1 MQTKNKV
8 LITILLLLLF
18 STLNASGNADDN
30 NIDDGSLL
38 LLKAGY
44 INTDNVP
51 DPEERTNK
59 SQTMTFATS
68 SAIDEEK
75 YYIVQFTGPVHNEW
89 KQNVTSKGAFI
100 YNYVPNNAFVFRMS
114 EDVKDQVQALGSVK
128 WVGEYSPSYKYD
140 PALTDSGN
148 IRISG
153 YDPKDIS
160 KTYHVL
166 LFSASDNEMIQDE
179 IEAMGASVLS
189 GSSNVLRIQS
199 SPDKLHGIASMHG
212 VRWIEEYI
220 LPTINNDIAADII
233 SVSTVHETYGLKG
246 KNQIIAVC
254 DTGLDTGNEST
265 IHADL
270 RGRLL
275 NITDVANDGSVA
287 DQNGHGTHV
296 AGSVLGNGS
305 LSGGQYSGMAPEAEL
320 VFQAVGGETNYLYP
334 PANLCDLFQPAYDLG
349 ARIHTNSWGS
359 SSNGAYTTY
368 SQQIDQFMWEN
379 PDMLILFSAG
389 NSGIDAN
396 SDGVIDQGSIGSPGT
411 AKNCL
416 TVGAS
421 ENERGNEFGIVPYL
435 NWGSGSWLSYYPE
448 NPIRDDYMA
457 SNREGMAAFSSRGP
471 TEDGRIKPDVVAPG
485 TFIASTRSSIGSSSG
500 WGPINDNYLYMGGT
514 SMSTPI
520 TAGTAALIRQYYVEV
535 ENLSNPSAAL
545 LKATF
550 INGALDMTPGQY
562 GTGDYQEISGRPDY
576 SQGWGRIDIE
586 NSIYAQ
592 HPKVIKY
599 FDNPQPLNLTS
610 PPWNVSYDILY
621 TSEPLR
627 VTLVWTDYPG
637 NEAADLQL
645 VNNLDLIVRAPDG
658 TYYGN
663 NGPDTVN
670 NIEVVELR
678 EPVGGTYTF
687 TVTGTNVPEGP
698 QNFSLVLSYG
708 DPEIDIYPE
717 HSSYTNNSMTAV
729 FINLTHADGIGQDS
743 INMTIDGSQVV
754 HSLEDIDNGYR
765 VENLT
770 MQPYSEGYHNV
781 SVSAMTG
788 QNEQLS
794 YGWRFYVSS
803 QENRLSI
810 HTPAENAVIQD
821 NVPYL
826 NISTSKLSDI
836 WYNVNNGTNST
847 KENAFSLNRTLNL
860 SEGRHSITVFAEY
873 ITGYINSSTVNFT
886 VFTSQPIIESPDSG
900 TIYYLPKN
908 SIDLNGTTG
917 IATNVSV
924 YVNGIMTNDSWPV
937 SDGVFNISSVPLF
950 NGTNIVNVTSIF
962 NNSADDHFSSNT
974 SIYLSL
980 GAVFNVS
987 GSDEITIEVPGLGDT
1002 VNYPAFNFNV
1012 SGTSANPGNLSA
1024 AVVRAYEPGGGSCL
1038 GGPALDIRV
1047 LNSSDPDNSHPF
1059 GRNVTL
1065 SLGYY
1070 HSLVNSTEKLVL
1082 AWYNPDDQTWHP
1094 FRSTVNESLQ
1104 TVSAN
1109 ITHLSIYAPVEDNTP
1124 PVISNLTNSSS
1135 SSSVTLSWEAS
1146 GDTDHVE
1153 IWRNGNILGNYS
1165 GSQMTDTGLSAS
1177 TGYNYG
1183 LRAVDFAGNIA
1194 NWSNVT
1200 VITSKQLTV
1209 TSTPASSGGGGGGGG
1224 GGSTGEAAENIA
1236 FKDVVSIYVSAD
1248 DMATF
1253 DFNSE
1258 KNDIE
1263 YIRYQSLKNSGRIS
1277 TTIEILKNTS
1287 SFADS
1292 PAPGIIYSNINIW
1305 VGKTGYA
1312 TGENIRDPVIGFRV
1326 GKEWILTNNI
1336 DPADISLKRYSDGK
1350 WKKLNTKQTLTDE
1363 KYLTDDKYLYFEAET
1378 PGFSPFAITAD
1389 ETFTK
1394 QTEEENVTISTELTG
1409 PSSEEDT
1416 SGTCINPDDD
1426 MGKVVTGRIPAI
1438 SGLIAVLIFMIAFV
1452 IVRKQQN

>member
-18 STLNASGNADDN
+18 STLNASGNADNN
-30 NIDDGSLL
+30 NIDDSSLL
-38 LLKAGY
+38 LLKAGH
-44 INTDNVP
+44 INTDNT
-51 DPEERTNK
+51 PEPLKRTNN
-59 SQTMTFATS
+59 SQTMAFTTS

-89 KQNVTSKGAFI
+89 KQNVTSKGASI

-153 YDPKDIS
+153 S
-160 KTYHVL
+160 QTENTSRTYNVL
-166 LFSASDNEMIQDE
+166 LFSASYNEMVEHGIKA
-179 IEAMGASVLS
+179 IGANVLS
-189 GSSNVLRIQS
+189 GSGNILKIQS
-199 SPDKLHGIASMHG
+199 TPEKLHQIASMNE
-212 VRWIEEYI
+212 VRWIEEYSQI
-220 LPTINNDIAADII
+220 SINNDIAADII

-246 KNQIIAVC
+246 KNQIVAVC
-254 DTGLDTGNEST
+254 DSGLDTGNKST

-305 LSGGQYSGMAPEAEL
+305 LSGGQYAGMAPEAEL
-320 VFQAVGGETNYLYP
+320 VFQAVGNGSDYLSLP
-334 PANLCDLFQPAYDLG
+334 ENLSQIFQPAYDIG

-359 SSNGAYTTY
+359 CSNGAYTTY
-368 SQQIDQFMWEN
+368 SQQIDHFMWEN
-379 PDMLILFSAG
+379 PDMLVIFSAG
-389 NSGIDAN
+389 NSGPAN
-396 SDGVIDQGSIGSPGT
+396 MTIGSPGT
-411 AKNCL
+411 AKNAL

-421 ENERGNEFGIVPYL
+421 ENERPEKGISAD
-435 NWGSGSWLSYYPE
+435 NISD
-448 NPIRDDYMA
+448 IAD
-457 SNREGMAAFSSRGP
+457 FSSRGP
-471 TEDGRIKPDVVAPG
+471 TEDGRIKPDIVAPG
-485 TFIASTRSSIGSSSG
+485 TYIASTRSSVSSG
-500 WGPINDNYLYMGGT
+500 TGWGIIDDNYLYMGGT
-514 SMSTPI
+514 SMSAPI
-520 TAGTAALIRQYYVEV
+520 VAGAAAIVRQYYQDI
-535 ENLSNPSAAL
+535 ENVSNPSASL
-545 LKATF
+545 IKATL
-550 INGALDMTPGQY
+550 INGAYDV
-562 GTGDYQEISGRPDY
+562 SGHDENKRPDMY
-576 SQGWGRIDIE
+576 QGWGRLDVE
-586 NSIYAQ
+586 KSIFPQ
-592 HPKVIKY
+592 HPEVIRY
-599 FDNPQPLNLTS
+599 FDDPESLNLTDS
-610 PPWNVSYDILY
+610 WNVSYDILY
-621 TSEPLR
+621 TSEPIR
-627 VTLVWTDYPG
+627 VTLVWTDFPG
-637 NEAADLQL
+637 GGDYDKGL

-670 NIEVVELR
+670 NVEVVELR
-678 EPVGGTYTF
+678 EPVSGTYTF

-717 HSSYTNNSMTAV
+717 HNSYTNNSMTAV
-729 FINLTHADGIGQDS
+729 FINLTHADGIEQGS

-754 HSLEDIDNGYR
+754 HSLENIDNGYR

-803 QENRLSI
+803 QENRLTI

-860 SEGRHSITVFAEY
+860 SEGRHSITVFAED
-873 ITGYINSSTVNFT
+873 ITGHINSSTVNFT
-886 VFTSQPIIESPDSG
+886 VFTGQPIIESPDSG

-908 SIDLNGTTG
+908 SIDLNGTAG

-924 YVNGIMTNDSWPV
+924 YVNGMMTNDSWPV
-937 SDGVFNISSVPLF
+937 SDGVFNISSIPLF

-987 GSDEITIEVPGLGDT
+987 GSDEITIEVPGLGNT
-1002 VNYPAFNFNV
+1002 FNYPAFNFNV

-1024 AVVRAYEPGGGSCL
+1024 AIVRAHGPCGGSYL
-1038 GGPALDIRV
+1038 GGPALDIRA
-1047 LNSSDPDNSHPF
+1047 LNASDPDHSHPF

-1065 SLGYY
+1065 SLGYDP
-1070 HSLVNSTEKLVL
+1070 SLVNNTERLVL
-1082 AWYNPDDQTWHP
+1082 AWYNPDDKTWHP
-1094 FRSTVNESLQ
+1094 FRSAVNVSLKA
-1104 TVSAN
+1104 VSAN
-1109 ITHLSIYAPVEDNTP
+1109 ITHLSIYAPFVDNTP

-1146 GDTDHVE
+1146 GDTDYVE

-1165 GSQMTDTGLSAS
+1165 GSQANDAGLSANTS
-1177 TGYNYG
+1177 YDYS
-1183 LRAVDFAGNIA
+1183 LRAVDLAGNMG
-1194 NWSNVT
+1194 NWSNIT
-1200 VITSKQLTV
+1200 IITSKQLTV

-1224 GGSTGEAAENIA
+1224 STGEAAENIA
-1236 FKDVVSIYVSAD
+1236 FKDVISIHVSAD
-1248 DMATF
+1248 DMADF
-1253 DFNSE
+1253 DFNNE

-1277 TTIEILKNTS
+1277 TSIEILKNTS
-1287 SFADS
+1287 YFADS
-1292 PAPGIIYSNINIW
+1292 PAPGITYRNINIW
-1305 VGKTGYA
+1305 VGKAGYA
-1312 TGENIRDPVIGFRV
+1312 TEENIRYPVIGFRV
-1326 GKEWILTNNI
+1326 SKEWILRNDI
-1336 DPADISLKRYSDGK
+1336 DPAGISLKRYSDGN
-1350 WKKLNTKQTLTDE
+1350 WKELQTKQTLTDE
-1363 KYLTDDKYLYFEAET
+1363 KYLNYEKYLYFEAET

-1389 ETFTK
+1389 EKFTKQTFTK
-1394 QTEEENVTISTELTG
+1394 QKEEKNATTSTELTE
-1409 PSSEEDT
+1409 PASEEDT
-1416 SGTCINPDDD
+1416 IDICIDSDED
-1426 MGKVVTGRIPAI
+1426 MEDVVVGRIPAI
-1438 SGLIAVLIFMIAFV
+1438 SGLIAVLIIIIGVV